1 MNAQETILAP
11 DLAMIRQHL
20 AAWAAPYI
28 GTEFDDG
35 LCEIAF
41 TAPGGAAPDRARM
54 FPLDDLDAP
63 ASFAAQEN
71 ARGANIYIGAAL
83 RAPDANPHK
92 RGSTIDFYAA
102 AFAGCEAD
110 EDADAVAER
119 IEGAGLKGAIR
130 VRTGEHPEKRV
141 HHWLPLRELCDDP
154 DAYTEALGALVAH
167 VGADAKVRDSARVL
181 RLGGTVNWI
190 TDPAKQ
196 AKGYVDELTA
206 VITEDAPAADL
217 DRLARLD
224 PIPGW
229 KPAHKGGK
237 GGNGGPSEI
246 ARNAA
251 GLVTDGR
258 EAFWRQIVIAE
269 LASYHRKTGAD
280 PTAEEIFA
288 AAYPRFCSETEGDD
302 RWTSERGQRE
312 LRKRVQNTLRR
323 LRLGHLARHGLY
335 SIETGAGREE
345 AERVQ
350 RERDQTRLDR
360 ADPTPLIRDMP
371 EAGPYPVAALG
382 PLREP
387 AEAIAAA
394 TEAPVAMCAASV
406 LASAALAAQGHRD
419 AETLNGTAPA
429 SLFLLTVAESGERKS
444 TADRLAMRG
453 VRDFE
458 ADLRTDHDIARD
470 LWRDA
475 HEVYR
480 ATRAKIVGDKKA
492 DAAAK
497 RADLQA
503 LGPEPP
509 APIKPHIV
517 ASAPTIEGIV
527 KHLPELRASLGIM
540 TEEGG
545 ALIGGHS
552 MKAENRLAT
561 CASFSAMWD
570 GQPLDRWRAGDG
582 VEAYT
587 GRRFSA
593 HILVQ
598 PVAAEALLSDPM
610 ANGQGLLA
618 RFLTCRPASRIGTR
632 LRMERDAQAD
642 AAIARFAARIR
653 SLLSRDLPL
662 ADGKRNELAP
672 PVLPMSREARDV
684 LTAFA
689 REVEKAQAPGGPFE
703 DARAFASK
711 TAEHAARLAAV
722 LTIYADPDAPEVA
735 GETMAGATEIA
746 TFYANEAARLADAA
760 IVPPEVADAER
771 MRLWLLRSWGE
782 PFISARAAAQRGP
795 FKVTDRARKAL
806 RKLESHG
813 WLIEANGA
821 EVEGKP
827 RREAWRIV
835 REVQS

>member
-1 MNAQETILAP
+1 MTHIQP
-11 DLAMIRQHL
+11 V
-20 AAWAAPYI
+20 P
-28 GTEFDDG
+28 
-35 LCEIAF
+35 F
-41 TAPGGAAPDRARM
+41 TP
-54 FPLDDLDAP
+54 
-63 ASFAAQEN
+63 
-71 ARGANIYIGAAL
+71 
-83 RAPDANPHK
+83 
-92 RGSTIDFYAA
+92 
-102 AFAGCEAD
+102 
-110 EDADAVAER
+110 
-119 IEGAGLKGAIR
+119 EG
-130 VRTGEHPEKRV
+130 
-141 HHWLPLRELCDDP
+141 
-154 DAYTEALGALVAH
+154 
-167 VGADAKVRDSARVL
+167 
-181 RLGGTVNWI
+181 
-190 TDPAKQ
+190 
-196 AKGYVDELTA
+196 
-206 VITEDAPAADL
+206 
-217 DRLARLD
+217 
-224 PIPGW
+224 
-229 KPAHKGGK
+229 
-237 GGNGGPSEI
+237 
-246 ARNAA
+246 
-251 GLVTDGR
+251 
-258 EAFWRQIVIAE
+258 
-269 LASYHRKTGAD
+269 
-280 PTAEEIFA
+280 
-288 AAYPRFCSETEGDD
+288 
-302 RWTSERGQRE
+302 
-312 LRKRVQNTLRR
+312 
-323 LRLGHLARHGLY
+323 
-335 SIETGAGREE
+335 
-345 AERVQ
+345 
-350 RERDQTRLDR
+350 
-360 ADPTPLIRDMP
+360 PTPLIREMP
-371 EAGPYPVAALG
+371 EAGPFPVAALG

-387 AEAIAAA
+387 AEAIARA

-419 AETLNGTAPA
+419 AETLNGIAPA

-458 ADLRTDHDIARD
+458 ADLRADYDPARD

-475 HEVYR
+475 HEVWK

-492 DAAAK
+492 DSAAK
-497 RADLQA
+497 RADLQD

-509 APIKPHIV
+509 APLKPHIV
-517 ASAPTIEGIV
+517 ASAPTIEGIT

-552 MKAENRLAT
+552 MKAENRTAT
-561 CASFSAMWD
+561 CASLSAMWD

-582 VEAYT
+582 VESYT

-632 LRMERDAQAD
+632 LRMEKD
-642 AAIARFAARIR
+642 AAAEAEIASFAARIR

-662 ADGKRNELAP
+662 ADDKRNELAP

-689 REVEKAQAPGGPFE
+689 REVERAQGPGGPFE

-722 LTIYADPDAPEVA
+722 LTIYADPDVA
-735 GETMAGATEIA
+735 QVTGETMAGATEIA

-771 MRLWLLRSWGE
+771 MRLWLLGSWGE
-782 PFISARAAAQRGP
+782 PHISARAAAQRGP

-806 RKLESHG
+806 RKLETHG